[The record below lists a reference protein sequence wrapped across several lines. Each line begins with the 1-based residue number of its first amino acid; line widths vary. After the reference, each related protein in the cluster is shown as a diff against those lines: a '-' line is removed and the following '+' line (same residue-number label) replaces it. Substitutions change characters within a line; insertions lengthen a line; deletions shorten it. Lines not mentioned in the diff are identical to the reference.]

1 MLDSRRTNAAG
12 GHTGEIM
19 NATDILEKLVSF
31 DSVVGTTNAAIVEWI
46 VSYLDRHDVAA
57 KVLSGPEG
65 DRSNLFA
72 TIGPVDVPG
81 YILSGHMDVVPADA
95 SEWTS
100 SPFTLRR
107 DGDRLFGR
115 GTTDM
120 KGYLAAALA
129 AVPQLVKAGLKR
141 PVHLAFSYDE
151 EAGCRGVP
159 HLIAR
164 LPELCAPPLGAFI
177 GEPSN
182 MRAVLAHKGK
192 AAARITVRGRA
203 GHSSRPDLGLN
214 AIHAMAKVLNVVVE
228 EAARLMEGPFDAAF
242 EPAYST
248 LQAGVIAGGKAINII
263 PDLCSLELEARA
275 ISGVA
280 PRDLLAPIRSTVE
293 ALGADGFTVAWE
305 EMSAYPALALASES
319 RLAHLVTDLTGE
331 TPLGAVSY
339 GTEAGLYQAA
349 GIDAV
354 ICGPGD
360 IGRAHK
366 PDEFI
371 LESELVA
378 CQRFIEALGAR
389 CAA

>member
-1 MLDSRRTNAAG
+1 MAQTAG
-12 GHTGEIM
+12 GRTGEFM
-19 NATDILEKLVSF
+19 NASEILEKLVSF
-31 DSVVGTTNAAIVEWI
+31 ESVVGTPNGPI
-46 VSYLDRHDVAA
+46 VSWIRNYLSAHGIKAQ
-57 KVLSGPEG
+57 VLAGPEG

-81 YILSGHMDVVPADA
+81 YILSGHMDVVPAEA

-100 SPFTLRR
+100 SPFRLRR
-107 DGDRLFGR
+107 DGETLFGR

-129 AVPQLVKAGLKR
+129 AVPQLVSAGLKR
-141 PVHLAFSYDE
+141 PMHLAFSYDE

-164 LPELCAPPLGAFI
+164 LPDLCAPPLGAII

-192 AAARITVRGRA
+192 AAARVTISGRA

-214 AIHAMAKVLNVVVE
+214 AIHAMARVLN
-228 EAARLMEGPFDAAF
+228 AAIEQATRLTQGPFDAAF
-242 EPAYST
+242 EPAYSS
-248 LQAGVIAGGKAINII
+248 LQAGVIAGGKAINIV
-263 PDLCSLELEARA
+263 PDLCTLELEARA
-275 ISGVA
+275 ISGVSPA
-280 PRDLLAPIRSTVE
+280 DLLDPIHKAVE
-293 ALGADGFTVAWE
+293 DLRPAGFAVEWE
-305 EMSAYPALALASES
+305 EMSAYPALALSAQSG
-319 RLAHLVTDLTGE
+319 LAHLVADLTAK

-349 GIDAV
+349 GIDAL

-371 LESELVA
+371 LESELIA
-378 CQRFIEALGAR
+378 CQHFIEALGAR